1 MRIAILS
8 DIHANIWALESVL
21 NDANQQS
28 VDAFINL
35 GDILYGPLAPKATY
49 DLLQIYP
56 FYTIQGN
63 QDRYIYEADNALIK
77 ANKTLK
83 YIVSN
88 LGNTPIKWLK
98 NLPKTLEIDDLFL
111 CHGCP
116 DDDMAYLLEDISTG
130 SPRLKRIDDI
140 ISIADQCSQSV
151 ILCGH
156 THIPRSIE
164 LPNGKL
170 IINPGSVGL
179 PAYTDDLPI
188 YHHMAT
194 FSPMAKYCIITKIA
208 PNRWCVENRQV
219 AYPHQEAVFCAIK
232 LERYDWAN
240 WLNSGQNDG

>member
-8 DIHANIWALESVL
+8 DIHANVWALESVL
-21 NDANQQS
+21 DDATQHS

-35 GDILYGPLAPKATY
+35 GDILYGPLEPKKTY
-49 DLLQIYP
+49 DLLQNYP

-63 QDRYIYEADNALIK
+63 QDRYIYEANNSLIN

-83 YIVSN
+83 FIVSD
-88 LGNTPIKWLK
+88 LGDTPIQWLK

-116 DDDMAYLLEDISTG
+116 NDDMAYLLEDVYTG
-130 SPRLKRIDDI
+130 SPRLKNIDDI
-140 ISIADQCSQSV
+140 VSISDQCSQSV

-156 THIPRSIE
+156 THIPRTVE

-194 FSPMAKYCIITKIA
+194 FSPLAKYCIITKTD
-208 PNRWCVENRQV
+208 PDKWCVEHRQV
-219 AYPHQEAVFCAIK
+219 AYPFQEAVLCATK
-232 LERYDWAN
+232 LERYDWAT
-240 WLNSGQNDG
+240 WLNYGHNDG